1 MTKEIMQKTIKIVE
15 IAMMLNSE
23 PTQKEIS
30 GNKPTI
36 FVEFMGHIG
45 GVTVT
50 IHSNGWQSDEC
61 SDYSWFIT
69 FDKEKRAVYV
79 DGEVLGIKSNYNI
92 SVSNIAI
99 ACKSK
104 QHQTCGKLFF
114 YSNTVTEEYVKDF
127 CNKKLY
133 KNL

>member
-50 IHSNGWQSDEC
+50 IHSNGWQSDER

-69 FDKEKRAVYV
+69 FDKEKRAKNQL
-79 DGEVLGIKSNYNI
+79 DEVIAKLTELDKIWKIKEEI
-92 SVSNIAI
+92 
-99 ACKSK
+99 
-104 QHQTCGKLFF
+104 QHDA
-114 YSNTVTEEYVKDF
+114 V
-127 CNKKLY
+127 
-133 KNL
+133 